1 MPTQLD
7 LETRIAAATPED
19 TVRGLIFNALFDTIE
34 EHLGEAAPAAV
45 DPERRGHRTELFSY
59 PVADFL
65 RIAFAAA
72 ERLAPRL
79 GSEDAAFR
87 AFGYRATSNVFGS
100 VIGATMLALAG
111 RGGLRAVLAQAATG
125 YRATVSYGVRTL
137 EWRGERHARFVFVRD
152 FLVPAFHC
160 GVFAAAVD
168 AIGATPLRIEG
179 RETGPLAAEYEV
191 VWAEPRAAA
200 RAAPA

>member
-1 MPTQLD
+1 MPDGRD
-7 LETRIAAATPED
+7 LEGRLAAATPQD
-19 TVRGLIFNALFDTIE
+19 TVRGLIFNALFDTLE
-34 EHLGEAAPAAV
+34 EHLGSGGAAAI
-45 DPERRGHRTELFSY
+45 DPERKGRRVELFSY
-59 PVADFL
+59 PVVDFL
-65 RIAFAAA
+65 GIAFAGAA
-72 ERLAPRL
+72 RLAARL

-111 RGGLRAVLAQAATG
+111 RNGLRALLGQAATG

-137 EWRGERHARFVFVRD
+137 EWRGEHHARFTFVRD

-168 AIGATPLRIEG
+168 AVGATPVRIEG
-179 RETGPLAAEYEV
+179 RETGPLSAEYDV
-191 VWAEPRAAA
+191 VWSDANVRA
-200 RAAPA
+200 P